1 MKNDAALWQRG
12 MEWGKELLAPPPRSH
27 AEAYRHELK
36 YLISYADKAELA
48 VRMAPVLHLDP
59 HAKQGGYF
67 IRSLYFDDYWNTAYA
82 EKDAGVLLRKKY
94 RVRVYNC
101 SDRSIKLERKK
112 KFGSWIYKEAA
123 PLTRAEFER
132 ILAGDYDFLL
142 HSPHR
147 LCQEFYTE
155 CVSNVLRPRVIVD
168 YDREPWILDAGTV
181 RVTFDMGVRAAVGS
195 WDIFDPTL
203 PTPAGA
209 GAGQAGAGSQ
219 VHRVSAPARAGSPP
233 APGAGA
239 DRRLQICAVLR

>member
-123 PLTRAEFER
+123 P
-132 ILAGDYDFLL
+132 
-142 HSPHR
+142 
-147 LCQEFYTE
+147 
-155 CVSNVLRPRVIVD
+155 RPRGIVD

-203 PTPAGA
+203 PTLPVLEPGKLVLEVKFTEFLPQLVRDLLPPRAQELTA
-209 GAGQAGAGSQ
+209 
-219 VHRVSAPARAGSPP
+219 VSKY
-233 APGAGA
+233 
-239 DRRLQICAVLR
+239 VLCCDKTAYQHGFTYWNEP

>member
-82 EKDAGVLLRKKY
+82 EKDAGVLQRKKY
-94 RVRVYNC
+94 RVRIYHC

-155 CVSNVLRPRVIVD
+155 CVSNVLRPPGHRGL
-168 YDREPWILDAGTV
+168 RPGTLDF
-181 RVTFDMGVRAAVGS
+181 RCR
-195 WDIFDPTL
+195 
-203 PTPAGA
+203 
-209 GAGQAGAGSQ
+209 
-219 VHRVSAPARAGSPP
+219 HRAGHVRHGR
-233 APGAGA
+233 PG
-239 DRRLQICAVLR
+239 RRGQLGHL

>member
-59 HAKQGGYF
+59 HAKQGG
-67 IRSLYFDDYWNTAYA
+67 
-82 EKDAGVLLRKKY
+82 
-94 RVRVYNC
+94 
-101 SDRSIKLERKK
+101 
-112 KFGSWIYKEAA
+112 
-123 PLTRAEFER
+123 TRAEFER

-181 RVTFDMGVRAAVGS
+181 RVTFDMGIRAAVGS

-203 PTPAGA
+203 PTLP
-209 GAGQAGAGSQ
+209 
-219 VHRVSAPARAGSPP
+219 VLE
-233 APGAGA
+233 PGK
-239 DRRLQICAVLR
+239 LVLEVKFTEFLPQIVRDKTAYQHGFTYWNEP

>member
-94 RVRVYNC
+94 AA
-101 SDRSIKLERKK
+101 STIAATGALSWSGRK
-112 KFGSWIYKEAA
+112 SSA
-123 PLTRAEFER
+123 
-132 ILAGDYDFLL
+132 
-142 HSPHR
+142 
-147 LCQEFYTE
+147 
-155 CVSNVLRPRVIVD
+155 
-168 YDREPWILDAGTV
+168 
-181 RVTFDMGVRAAVGS
+181 
-195 WDIFDPTL
+195 
-203 PTPAGA
+203 
-209 GAGQAGAGSQ
+209 AGSTKK
-219 VHRVSAPARAGSPP
+219 PP
-233 APGAGA
+233 P
-239 DRRLQICAVLR
+239 